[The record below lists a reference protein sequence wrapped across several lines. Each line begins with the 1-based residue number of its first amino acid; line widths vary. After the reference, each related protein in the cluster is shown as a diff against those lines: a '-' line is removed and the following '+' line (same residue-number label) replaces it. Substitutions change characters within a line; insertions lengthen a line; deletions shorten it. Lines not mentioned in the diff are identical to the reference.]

1 MFVGREH
8 ELEVL
13 RKQLNSTK
21 RSAVL
26 VYGKRRVGKS
36 TLIAEAC
43 KAYRGTVIEHT
54 CVQSTFE
61 GNLEL
66 LYRSVSRALGLP
78 QLRFDT
84 VYDLFDFLV
93 AQKRDIVMVLDEYQ
107 YLKQSHKDNAVDS
120 YMQVIVD
127 SLPPNV
133 KLVLCGSYIAVMKE
147 LLEEE
152 NPLFGRFTTVIH
164 LREFDY
170 YDAAKFYADCSP
182 YDKVAFYG
190 VFGGSPFVL
199 GALDAQA
206 SVGENIENLLLP
218 ATGILRTHI
227 ESVMLKE
234 VQKAFDVRILEI
246 IGNGKKR
253 YSEILSLLGNTNNG
267 LLDKQLKNLIG
278 METVKKVY
286 PINKEN
292 DKKKTFYEIEDNLM
306 RAYFAFLFGK
316 TAVIE
321 RIGTRVFFENEIAPV
336 LTQFASRRLEEVAQ
350 QYFARLSRAGKMPGV
365 RDFGSYWYDDPKTR
379 KNGEFDCVLA
389 RENRVDFYEC
399 KYRLTPMSEGECR
412 GEEEQVRAIPEVEVG
427 EIGFVCTG
435 GFDFES
441 DRYQLIGGSDL
452 YELPLS

>member
-1 MFVGREH
+1 MFIGREQ
-8 ELEVL
+8 ELQVL
-13 RKQLNSTK
+13 RSQFASSE
-21 RSAVL
+21 RSVIL

-36 TLIAEAC
+36 TLIAEAS
-43 KAYRGTVIEHT
+43 KTYDGTLIEYT

-84 VYDLFDFLV
+84 VYDLFDFLA
-93 AQKRDIVMVLDEYQ
+93 AQQRDIVVVLDEYQ
-107 YLKQSHKDNAVDS
+107 YLKQSRKDNAVDS
-120 YMQVIVD
+120 YMQVIAD

-133 KLVLCGSYIAVMKE
+133 KLVLCGSYITVMRE
-147 LLEEE
+147 LLDEE
-152 NPLFGRFTTVIH
+152 NPLFGRFTAAIH
-164 LREFDY
+164 LKEFDY
-170 YDAAKFYADCSP
+170 YDAAKFYPERSP
-182 YDKVAFYG
+182 YDKVALYG

-199 GALDAQA
+199 STLDAQA
-206 SVGENIENLLLP
+206 SVGGNIESLLLP

-253 YSEILSLLGNTNNG
+253 YSEILSLLGGANNG
-267 LLDKQLKNLIG
+267 LLDKQLKNLVA
-278 METVKKVY
+278 METVEKVY

-292 DKKKTFYEIEDNLM
+292 DKKKTFYEIDDNLM

-321 RIGTRVFFENEIAPV
+321 RIGERAFYENEIAPF
-336 LTQFASRRLEEVAQ
+336 LISFISRRLEEVAR
-350 QYFARLSRAGKMPGV
+350 QYFARLVRAGKMPGV

-379 KNGEFDCVLA
+379 TNGEFDCVLA
-389 RENRVDFYEC
+389 RTDRIDFYEC
-399 KYRLTPMSEGECR
+399 KYRQHPMSEGECR
-412 GEEEQVRAIPEVEVG
+412 AEEEQVRAIPEAEVG
-427 EIGFVCTG
+427 KIGFVCTG

-441 DRYQLIGGSDL
+441 DRYRLVSGDNL
-452 YELPLS
+452 YGLE